1 MSSVRNLDDDAGP
14 FLEGLRTAMGD
25 AAPLPVPWES
35 VRDRY
40 RTGAIDLRCVG
51 MACALVAHS
60 GIHGYK
66 VTAIVTQFKEA
77 GEIVAMTG
85 DLTDCPALVSMIEE
99 EAKAVGSKRVAWIG
113 RRGWLRHFPEY
124 QQSAIGVKEL

>member
-1 MSSVRNLDDDAGP
+1 MSSERNLDDDAGP

-25 AAPLPVPWES
+25 AAPLPVPWDS

-66 VTAIVTQFKEA
+66 VTT
-77 GEIVAMTG
+77 IVAMTG

-113 RRGWLRHFPEY
+113 RRGWLRHFPDY

>member
-1 MSSVRNLDDDAGP
+1 MSADRNLDDDAGP
-14 FLEGLRTAMGD
+14 FLDGLRTAMGD

-35 VRDRY
+35 VRERY
-40 RTGAIDLRCVG
+40 RTGAIDLRSVG

-60 GIHGYK
+60 GIHGYR
-66 VTAIVTQFKEA
+66 VTT
-77 GEIVAMTG
+77 IVAMTG
-85 DLTDCPALVSMIEE
+85 DLRDCPALVNMIEG
-99 EAKAVGSKRVAWIG
+99 EARAAGSNRIAWIG

>member
-1 MSSVRNLDDDAGP
+1 MIADRNLDDDAGP
-14 FLEGLRTAMGD
+14 FLDGLRTAMGD

-35 VRDRY
+35 VKERY
-40 RTGAIDLRCVG
+40 RTGAIELRCVG

-66 VTAIVTQFKEA
+66 VTT
-77 GEIVAMTG
+77 IVAMAG
-85 DLTDCPALVSMIEE
+85 DLRDCPALVHMIEG
-99 EAKAVGSKRVAWIG
+99 EARASGANRIAWIG
-113 RRGWLRHFPEY
+113 RRGWLRHFPDY

>member
-1 MSSVRNLDDDAGP
+1 MSSDRNLDDDAGP
-14 FLEGLRTAMGD
+14 FLDGLRAAMGD

-35 VRDRY
+35 VRERY

-66 VTAIVTQFKEA
+66 VTT
-77 GEIVAMTG
+77 IVAMTG
-85 DLTDCPALVSMIEE
+85 DLRDCPALVRMIED
-99 EAKAVGSKRVAWIG
+99 EARSVGSSRIAWIG